1 MSLKLIT
8 PPALEPVTLA
18 EAKLHL
24 RVDNAT
30 EDALIAALITAAREH
45 AEHVTER
52 AFITQTWEL
61 ALDAFPCAEIRLP
74 KPALLSIV
82 SVKYDDA
89 AAVEQTLGGSAYTID
104 THAQPGWLLPAYNT
118 TWPTTLA
125 AANAL
130 RIRYTAGYGAAASA
144 VPAGIKA
151 WMLLRLGNLYRN
163 REELVDGRM
172 VQPSFVDRLLDPYR
186 VWVL

>member
-24 RVDNAT
+24 RVSGTA
-30 EDALIAALITAAREH
+30 EDTLITALIVAARQH
-45 AEHVTER
+45 AEHITER

-61 ALDAFPCAEIRLP
+61 ALDAFPAAEIRLP
-74 KPALLSIV
+74 RPALLTIV

-89 AAVEQTLGGSAYTID
+89 AAVEQTISGSGYTLD

-125 AANAL
+125 AANAV
-130 RIRYTAGYGAAASA
+130 RIRYTAGYGPAAAD

-151 WMLLRLGNLYRN
+151 WMLLRIGALYRN
-163 REELVDGRM
+163 REELADGRQA
-172 VQPSFVDRLLDPYR
+172 VPSFVDRLLDPYR
-186 VWVL
+186 IWVL